1 MLHNTLQLRA
11 SHMAPETR
19 GAAMSAFA
27 ASFFFGQLAGVAIGG
42 LIYDRFRRLAPDRGG
57 RSRLLH
63 RDAHLSGALAG
74 AGPGMTTARAMRLA
88 RG

>member
-11 SHMAPETR
+11 SQMAPETR

-42 LIYDRFRRLAPDRGG
+42 LIYDRFGG
-57 RSRLLH
+57 SPLI
-63 RDAHLSGALAG
+63 AAG
-74 AGPGMTTARAMRLA
+74 AVGFAIVTLIYRALLQALDRA
-88 RG
+88 